1 MDPNTHTSPTLLAR
15 LGGEIMDAPAWER
28 FVRQYGARILAWC
41 RHWGLQPT
49 DADDVC
55 QDVLLRVARKMR
67 EFRYEPGK
75 SFRAWLKTVARG
87 ALADWRE
94 AGRKPGRGAGD
105 SDMQAV
111 LESAE
116 AREDLLERIDAEFDR
131 ELLEVAAARVKL
143 RLDPTTWDAFHLTAV
158 EGLSGAEAAHRT
170 GLKVATVFVA
180 KGRVQKMLQ
189 EEVRNLEQDDP

>member
-1 MDPNTHTSPTLLAR
+1 MDPNAHTSPTLLAR
-15 LGGEIMDAPAWER
+15 LGGEITDAPAWDQ

-41 RHWGLQPT
+41 RHWGLQPN
-49 DADDVC
+49 DAEDVC

-94 AGRKPGRGAGD
+94 AERKPGRASGG
-105 SDMQAV
+105 SDVQAV

-116 AREDLLERIDAEFDR
+116 AREDLLARIDTEFDR

-143 RLDPTTWDAFHLTAV
+143 RLDPPTWEAFHLTAV
-158 EGLSGAEAAHRT
+158 EGLSGAEAAQRT

-189 EEVRNLEQDDP
+189 EEIRRLEQDDP